1 MLQITGLHVLL
12 NHARSVMIRVYRLK
26 FPMPNM
32 KTASHWN
39 SLLRNLKN
47 LKTVTQLRPSQSQH
61 AVRKQFLRTLAV
73 KANRIK
79 FCRNAFI
86 ARKKIQIIMAQIVS
100 RLQALRR
107 AGIVG
112 ILIPTTK
119 GLIVQIRVPIIMGS
133 RWTPQL

>member
-1 MLQITGLHVLL
+1 MLL
-12 NHARSVMIRVYRLK
+12 NHARSVMIRAYRLK
-26 FPMPNM
+26 FPMPHM
-32 KTASHWN
+32 KTASRWN
-39 SLLRNLKN
+39 SLLRNLKI
-47 LKTVTQLRPSQSQH
+47 LKTVTHLHPNQWQH
-61 AVRKQFLRTLAV
+61 AVRKQLLRTLAV

-79 FCRNAFI
+79 FCRNALI

-100 RLQALRR
+100 RTLVLSR